1 MGTYLVHV
9 GRKIR
14 ARVVR
19 VAVWVRSV
27 LASTLPLSRLLLLLL
42 LLEYLMTLLLLV
54 LLLLVRDGGVW
65 GGIAARG
72 RFRRLAVSSL
82 RMLLGLASGVMRAL
96 FSDRCAK
103 SASNSLLSR
112 AGFL

>member
-9 GRKIR
+9 GGIIR
-14 ARVVR
+14 ARIVR
-19 VAVWVRSV
+19 VTVWECGV
-27 LASTLPLSRLLLLLL
+27 LASPLPLSRLLLLLL
-42 LLEYLMTLLLLV
+42 LLEYLMTLLLVV
-54 LLLLVRDGGVW
+54 LLLVVRDGRVW

-82 RMLLGLASGVMRAL
+82 RMLLGLAGGVMRPL
-96 FSDRCAK
+96 FSDGSAK

-112 AGFL
+112 ASFL